1 MLKFCIK
8 ILLNRWD
15 EIRFINFFNALKIL
29 KQNKE
34 LFNDYDFAKCS
45 HINKLLVRK
54 MAKEFKNN
62 IDKNNSI
69 NIIIEKYAFLFDHS
83 QKKYDFLIKT
93 LFSKITNYSN

>member
-1 MLKFCIK
+1 
-8 ILLNRWD
+8 
-15 EIRFINFFNALKIL
+15 
-29 KQNKE
+29 
-34 LFNDYDFAKCS
+34 
-45 HINKLLVRK
+45 